1 MAASVLLRSAL
12 RRRDSLF
19 SIAAHHSFTS
29 NLSPSWFSPSLISRC
44 TSLTRP
50 FNSKPASDEIIGI
63 DLGTTNSCVA
73 VMERKNAKVIENS
86 EGGRTTPSVVAFSPR
101 GIYWRFDDPQTQKES
116 NTVPFKI
123 VKALNGDAWVETTT
137 GQQYSPSQ
145 IGAFVKATNGDTFL
159 GGEDFDNALVEY
171 LVSEFKKSDGIDLS
185 QDRLALQRLREAAEK
200 AKIELSSTTQTDI
213 SLPFISAD
221 VSGAKHFNMTLTRS
235 RFESLVENLIV
246 RARDPCKSCLKDA
259 GISAKDLDK
268 VLLVGGMTRVPK
280 VQGLVSEIFGKSPIK
295 GVNPDEA
302 VAVGAAIQGG
312 ILRGDVKELLLLDV
326 TPLSLGIE
334 TLGGV
339 FTRLI
344 NRNTTVPTKKSQVFS
359 TAADNQTQVR
369 VKVYQGEREM
379 ASDNKLLGE
388 FELQG
393 IPPAPRGVPQIE
405 VTFDIDV
412 NGIVTVSAKDKSIGK
427 EQQIT
432 IRNNADSTIYSIEKS
447 VSEYKDKVPADVVK
461 EIESAMED
469 LREAVQKDDADLIKS
484 KIAAANAAV
493 SKIGQHMSGDGSSG
507 GSHGGGDQTP
517 EAEYKEVKK

>member
-1 MAASVLLRSAL
+1 M
-12 RRRDSLF
+12 
-19 SIAAHHSFTS
+19 
-29 NLSPSWFSPSLISRC
+29 SPSWFSPSLISRC

-50 FNSKPASDEIIGI
+50 FSSKPASDEIIGI

-73 VMERKNAKVIENS
+73 VMEGKNAKVIENS
-86 EGGRTTPSVVAFSPR
+86 EGGRTTPSVVAFSPKGDLLVGTPAKR
-101 GIYWRFDDPQTQKES
+101 QAVTNPQNTFFGIKRMIGRRFDDPQTQKES
-116 NTVPFKI
+116 KM
-123 VKALNGDAWVETTT
+123 
-137 GQQYSPSQ
+137 
-145 IGAFVKATNGDTFL
+145 VKATNGDTFL

-246 RARDPCKSCLKDA
+246 RTRDPCKSCLKDA
-259 GISAKDLDK
+259 GVSAKDLDE

-280 VQGLVSEIFGKSPIK
+280 VQGLVSEIFGKSPSK

-359 TAADNQTQVR
+359 TAADNQTQ
-369 VKVYQGEREM
+369 E
-379 ASDNKLLGE
+379 AKLHAQKDQQRKTL
-388 FELQG
+388 
-393 IPPAPRGVPQIE
+393 IE
-405 VTFDIDV
+405 V
-412 NGIVTVSAKDKSIGK
+412 
-427 EQQIT
+427 
-432 IRNNADSTIYSIEKS
+432 RNNADSTVYSIEKS

-461 EIESAMED
+461 EIESAVAD

-484 KIAAANAAV
+484 KIDAANAAV
-493 SKIGQHMSGDGSSG
+493 SKIGQHMSGGGADGGSSG
-507 GSHGGGDQTP
+507 GSQGGGDQTP
-517 EAEYKEVKK
+517 EAEYEE